1 MPRPVHFEIHAADP
15 EALAGF
21 YRAVFEWEIK
31 TWEGPMDYW
40 LCTTGPD
47 GEMGINGAITKR
59 QGPDPDPDPSDTTP
73 VNGCV
78 NTIGVPDLDA
88 IAQKAQE
95 HGAVIA
101 VPKTAVP
108 GVGWL
113 TYLKDPAGN
122 LLGVLQPDMSAS

>member
-1 MPRPVHFEIHAADP
+1 MPRPVHFEIHASDP

-21 YRAVFEWEIK
+21 YRPVFDWEVK
-31 TWEGPMDYW
+31 TWEGPIEYW

-59 QGPDPDPDPSDTTP
+59 EGPDPGQDASIP

-78 NTIGVPDLDA
+78 NTIGVSDIDA
-88 IAQKAQE
+88 VTEKAQE
-95 HGAVIA
+95 YGAVIA
-101 VPKTAVP
+101 MPKAAVP

-122 LLGVLQPDMSAS
+122 LVGVLQPDMSAS